1 MMTVIQQTSGTNVNR
16 SPVDQV

>member
-1 MMTVIQQTSGTNVNR
+1 MTVIQQTSGTNVNR